1 MRDPGRVRARRHAA
15 AAARGR
21 FARHGAHE
29 ALGVAFVVL
38 YVFGVLLSLSLTFAP
53 RIRCCC
59 HSFVTLIHDYGICVF
74 LLTHM
79 ALLSMS
85 SYTLYMFLLP
95 FLKAHDFNAYCAL
108 HKLSD
113 NLSHTGCERLQGER
127 RSCLRG

>member
-1 MRDPGRVRARRHAA
+1 MCVIRDECVLVGMLLLQLMAGLPVM
-15 AAARGR
+15 
-21 FARHGAHE
+21 
-29 ALGVAFVVL
+29 ALMKLCGVAFVVL

-95 FLKAHDFNAYCAL
+95 FLKAHDFDAYCATQ
-108 HKLSD
+108 KLSD
-113 NLSHTGCERLQGER
+113 NLSHTGCERLQGETETT
-127 RSCLRG
+127 